1 MNEIIAFVLVTILAV
16 ISPDADFALVTRNS
30 YLFGRKLGLL
40 TACGIACGIA
50 CGVWLHIS
58 YSLIALSF
66 LQSNIPRLL
75 KIIQYI
81 GATYLIYIGYKTFT
95 QEKVSFNAENISISA
110 FQAFKQGVLTNSL
123 NPKTTLFVISLFSQI
138 MRSENNVLHLLS
150 FGVFISFSHLVWF
163 LMIAYFCSAPTIR
176 NQILAKQIVINRI
189 IGSILSG
196 LGLSLFFSNL

>member
-16 ISPDADFALVTRNS
+16 ISPGADFALVTRNS
-30 YLFGRKLGLL
+30 YLFGRMLGLL
-40 TACGIACGIA
+40 TACGIAS
-50 CGVWLHIS
+50 GVWVHIS

-66 LQSNIPRLL
+66 LQSNIPSLL

-110 FQAFKQGVLTNSL
+110 FHAFKQGVLTNSL

-138 MRSENNVLHLLS
+138 TRSENNVLHLLS
-150 FGVFISFSHLVWF
+150 YGIFISFSHLVWF

-176 NQILAKQIVINRI
+176 NQILAKQVVINRI

>member
-16 ISPDADFALVTRNS
+16 ISPGADFALVTRNS

-40 TACGIACGIA
+40 TACGIAS
-50 CGVWLHIS
+50 GVWFHIS

-66 LQSNIPRLL
+66 LQSNIPSLL

-123 NPKTTLFVISLFSQI
+123 NPKTTLFIISLFSQI
-138 MRSENNVLHLLS
+138 MRSESNVLHLLS

>member
-16 ISPDADFALVTRNS
+16 ISPGADFALVTRNS

-40 TACGIACGIA
+40 TACGIAY
-50 CGVWLHIS
+50 GVWLHIS

-66 LQSNIPRLL
+66 LHSNIPSLL

-95 QEKVSFNAENISISA
+95 QERVSFNAENISISA

-138 MRSENNVLHLLS
+138 MRSENNILHLLNY
-150 FGVFISFSHLVWF
+150 GVFISFSHLVWF

-176 NQILAKQIVINRI
+176 NQILAKQVVINRI

>member
-16 ISPDADFALVTRNS
+16 ISPGADFALVTRNS

-40 TACGIACGIA
+40 TACGIACG
-50 CGVWLHIS
+50 VWFHIS
-58 YSLIALSF
+58 CSLIALSF
-66 LQSNIPRLL
+66 LQSNIPSLL

-95 QEKVSFNAENISISA
+95 QERVSFNAENISISA

-138 MRSENNVLHLLS
+138 MRSESNVLHLLS

-176 NQILAKQIVINRI
+176 NQILAKQVVINRI

>member
-16 ISPDADFALVTRNS
+16 ISPGADFALVTRNS

-40 TACGIACGIA
+40 TACGIAS
-50 CGVWLHIS
+50 GVWVHIS

-66 LQSNIPRLL
+66 LQSNIPSLL

-95 QEKVSFNAENISISA
+95 QERVSFNAENISISA

-138 MRSENNVLHLLS
+138 MRSENNILHLLNY
-150 FGVFISFSHLVWF
+150 GVFISFSHLVWF
-163 LMIAYFCSAPTIR
+163 LMIGYFCSAPTIR
-176 NQILAKQIVINRI
+176 NKILAKQVVINRI

>member
-1 MNEIIAFVLVTILAV
+1 VNEIIAFVLVTILAV
-16 ISPDADFALVTRNS
+16 ISPGADFALVTRNS

-40 TACGIACGIA
+40 TACGIACG
-50 CGVWLHIS
+50 VWLHIS

-66 LQSNIPRLL
+66 LQSNIPSLL

-95 QEKVSFNAENISISA
+95 QERVSFNAENISISA

-138 MRSENNVLHLLS
+138 MRSENNVLRLLS
-150 FGVFISFSHLVWF
+150 YGVFISFSHLVWF
-163 LMIAYFCSAPTIR
+163 LMIAYFCSTPTIR
-176 NQILAKQIVINRI
+176 NQILAKQVVINRI